1 MSKIQLNVKLNRA
14 IYSEEEFEE
23 MQRLMSAYALVTS
36 KRSGKIFLVLSK
48 YSKASLHWSDIAFS
62 LLWFALIMPIPI
74 SKWICFPLATVATVI
89 MIAGLSAL
97 RKRYRKK
104 CQSHPLMVL
113 DPQKKTIAFYR
124 FKSFSFFQMSGR
136 FKEFKFSDI
145 VKTQLQYTYRIMN
158 PDGKDVSIYSQCCLF
173 SIFTQDSEG
182 NPVQNMIFAT
192 YDAWSICKKIADLL
206 KEYGNIP
213 IDVQRGSGMDQYR

>member
-1 MSKIQLNVKLNRA
+1 MSKIQLNVKLNRT
-14 IYSEEEFEE
+14 IYSKEEFEE
-23 MQRLMSAYALVTS
+23 IQRLMSAYALVTS

-104 CQSHPLMVL
+104 MSIPSVDGFGPAEENDCVL
-113 DPQKKTIAFYR
+113 PFQKCF
-124 FKSFSFFQMSGR
+124 FFSNVGPFQG
-136 FKEFKFSDI
+136 I
-145 VKTQLQYTYRIMN
+145 QI
-158 PDGKDVSIYSQCCLF
+158 
-173 SIFTQDSEG
+173 
-182 NPVQNMIFAT
+182 
-192 YDAWSICKKIADLL
+192 
-206 KEYGNIP
+206 
-213 IDVQRGSGMDQYR
+213 QRYC

>member
-124 FKSFSFFQMSGR
+124 FKKDLRYLWTSLSSIITAAMIPAMG
-136 FKEFKFSDI
+136 I
-145 VKTQLQYTYRIMN
+145 THKTYSKLTI
-158 PDGKDVSIYSQCCLF
+158 SI
-173 SIFTQDSEG
+173 
-182 NPVQNMIFAT
+182 
-192 YDAWSICKKIADLL
+192 KI
-206 KEYGNIP
+206 KTP
-213 IDVQRGSGMDQYR
+213 